1 MSTDIVSSADTA
13 VRDDLLPGA
22 DGAGSGP
29 APDPDFDP
37 DAIVVTGI
45 GAVLPTGRG
54 PEALWT
60 AWREARPALTP
71 YQDPYVRTK
80 KITHF
85 GHVPAELQQA
95 SRDSV
100 PHKLRKFG
108 TGFTFNAVLAAEDAM
123 RQAGESWQAI
133 PEERR
138 GLYVAQDDSTELSV
152 AAFHKALNRARTD
165 TSPQVGAD
173 LTRVV
178 AEAFGNAATFNP
190 FTVIRALNNNT
201 LALVSIAE
209 RFRGDCAAFVQDAG
223 ASLGALQRA
232 AFSLRQGA
240 CDTALVVGAGSYN
253 EPLKLAA
260 QYRAGHLTAGGRG
273 AASLR
278 SFDAE
283 RDGTVLAEG
292 AVALV
297 LERAGDAAARGAR
310 PLVEVLGA
318 ALRPAVDSGVGP
330 AALAE
335 SARGLMA
342 AHGVT
347 PDTLGA
353 VLADGK
359 GTVQHDAAEAEL
371 LRALLKDSGV
381 PVSSVRPVTGTLGA
395 AGPLAELALAPSLF
409 ATGELPPIAHL
420 TTPPDD
426 GTDFVTG
433 SARKRRIDS
442 VLSLHSSFNGFAGAL
457 LAKRP
462 HLA

>member
-1 MSTDIVSSADTA
+1 MTTDLPSTNPSDELHDNDT
-13 VRDDLLPGA
+13 DPHTPHHPDL
-22 DGAGSGP
+22 SP
-29 APDPDFDP
+29 APFDP

-54 PEALWT
+54 PEALWS
-60 AWREARPALTP
+60 AWRQAQPALSP
-71 YQDPYVRTK
+71 YRDPYVRTR
-80 KITHF
+80 KISHF
-85 GHVPAELQQA
+85 GHVPDALQEE

-108 TGFTFNAVLAAEDAM
+108 TPFTFNAVLAAQDAM
-123 RQAGESWQAI
+123 AAAGESWQQV

-138 GLYVAQDDSTELSV
+138 GLYVAQDDSTDLSA
-152 AAFHKALNRARTD
+152 AAFHKALDKARTD
-165 TSPQVGAD
+165 HSPEAGVSM
-173 LTRVV
+173 TRLV

-201 LALVSIAE
+201 LALISIAQ

-223 ASLGALQRA
+223 AALGALQRA
-232 AFSLRQGA
+232 AFTLREGT

-260 QYRAGHLTAGGRG
+260 QYRAGHLTPGGPDG
-273 AASLR
+273 AALR

-297 LERAGDAAARGAR
+297 LERAGDAVARGAR
-310 PLVEVLGA
+310 PLVTFLGA

-330 AALAE
+330 SALAE
-335 SARGLMA
+335 GPRGLLA
-342 AHGVT
+342 EHGLT

-359 GTVQHDAAEAEL
+359 GTVRHDAAEAEL

-381 PVSSVRPVTGTLGA
+381 PVGSLRPVTGTLGA
-395 AGPLAELALAPSLF
+395 AGPLAELALAPHLF
-409 ATGELPPIAHL
+409 ATGELPQIAHL
-420 TTPPDD
+420 RTPPDD
-426 GTDFVTG
+426 GTDFVMG
-433 SARKRRIDS
+433 APRKRRIDS
-442 VLSLHSSFNGFAGAL
+442 VLSLHSTFNGFAGAL
-457 LAKRP
+457 LAQRP
-462 HLA
+462 HTD

>member
-1 MSTDIVSSADTA
+1 MSTDIDSSTGVTSGADSADGGSAQRSYGSDA
-13 VRDDLLPGA
+13 V
-22 DGAGSGP
+22 
-29 APDPDFDP
+29 
-37 DAIVVTGI
+37 VVTGI

-54 PEALWT
+54 AEALWT
-60 AWREARPALTP
+60 AWREARPALAP
-71 YQDPYVRTK
+71 YRDPYVRTR

-85 GHVPAELQQA
+85 GHVPDELQRA

-108 TGFTFNAVLAAEDAM
+108 ASFTFNAVLAAQDAM
-123 RQAGESWQAI
+123 AQAGEGWQAI

-152 AAFHKALNRARTD
+152 AAFHKALDQARTD
-165 TSPQVGAD
+165 TSGQVGAD

-201 LALVSIAE
+201 LALISIAQ

-223 ASLGALQRA
+223 AALSALQRA
-232 AFSLRQGA
+232 AFSLRRGD
-240 CDTALVVGAGSYN
+240 CDTAMVVGAGSYN

-260 QYRAGHLTAGGRG
+260 QYRAGHLSAGGRG
-273 AASLR
+273 GDSLR
-278 SFDAE
+278 SFDAG
-283 RDGTVLAEG
+283 RDGTVLGEG

-297 LERAGDAAARGAR
+297 LERAGDAVARGAV

-318 ALRPAVDSGVGP
+318 TLRPAADGGVGP
-330 AALAE
+330 AGPAE
-335 SARGLMA
+335 SARGLIA
-342 AHGVT
+342 AHGLA
-347 PDTLGA
+347 PESLGA

-359 GTVQHDAAEAEL
+359 GTVHHDAAEAEL

-381 PVSSVRPVTGTLGA
+381 PVSSVRPILGTLGA

-409 ATGELPPIAHL
+409 AAGELPPVAHL
-420 TTPPDD
+420 ESPPDD

-433 SARKRRIDS
+433 TARKRRIDS
-442 VLSLHSSFNGFAGAL
+442 VLSLHSTFNGFAGAL
-457 LAKRP
+457 LARRP
-462 HLA
+462 HLS

>member
-1 MSTDIVSSADTA
+1 MSTDIVSS
-13 VRDDLLPGA
+13 DDILPGA
-22 DGAGSGP
+22 FRAESAESAGSAP
-29 APDPDFDP
+29 AADASFDP

-60 AWREARPALTP
+60 AWCEARTALAP
-71 YQDPYVRTK
+71 YRDPYVRTQR
-80 KITHF
+80 ITHF
-85 GHVPAELQQA
+85 GHVPADLQQA
-95 SRDSV
+95 GRDSV

-108 TGFTFNAVLAAEDAM
+108 TAFTFNAVLASEDAM
-123 RQAGESWQAI
+123 RQAGDSWQTI

-138 GLYVAQDDSTELSV
+138 GLYVAQDDSTELSA
-152 AAFHKALNRARTD
+152 AAFHKALAQARTD

-201 LALVSIAE
+201 LALVSIAQ

-223 ASLGALQRA
+223 AALGALQRA
-232 AFSLRQGA
+232 AFSLRRGD

-273 AASLR
+273 TASLR

-310 PLVEVLGA
+310 PLVTVAGA

-342 AHGVT
+342 AHGMT

-359 GTVQHDAAEAEL
+359 GTVRHDAAEAEL